1 MTGRAGGE
9 GSRSATR
16 VRGVRGVFGL
26 ATCPVRAR
34 PDAPGFE
41 TRPHRKRRR
50 RRRAREPRH
59 HGYLRTSRKKRLN
72 GARRVREQR
81 GRRVRMRGET
91 HREIARARD
100 ARGAAEH
107 GGASASGGGEH
118 RVRSTAMVNE
128 RWWRQLSTNL
138 LPRFRCLRGKSR
150 KNRRVVRP
158 SFRSTSVGPR
168 HPALSGR
175 VSSDQRVRAFSRR
188 GSFS

>member
-1 MTGRAGGE
+1 MPH
-9 GSRSATR
+9 SREARRGR
-16 VRGVRGVFGL
+16 VR
-26 ATCPVRAR
+26 
-34 PDAPGFE
+34 
-41 TRPHRKRRR
+41 TRPRRKRRR
-50 RRRAREPRH
+50 RRRSREPRH

-128 RWWRQLSTNL
+128 RWSRQLSMK
-138 LPRFRCLRGKSR
+138 PIGDFVAYAASRGKIDESLD
-150 KNRRVVRP
+150 RRSGRRP
-158 SFRSTSVGPR
+158 SDLGTPR
-168 HPALSGR
+168 VRVSGC
-175 VSSDQRVRAFSRR
+175 VSSDQRAFSRR